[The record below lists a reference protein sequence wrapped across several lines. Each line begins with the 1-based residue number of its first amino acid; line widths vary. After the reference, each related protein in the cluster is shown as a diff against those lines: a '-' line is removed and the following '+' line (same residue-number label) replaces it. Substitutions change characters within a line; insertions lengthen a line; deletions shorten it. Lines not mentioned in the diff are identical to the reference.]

1 MDKEKN
7 YIAQWYGDRTA
18 NVVAAKRRLLCDK
31 YKALF
36 EKLNTPSADLIIDLI
51 ENDYDSIFIDGLE
64 YGLNHPSCK
73 KESIDKQFKLTKF
86 VKNHHFMFAFY
97 FYDNDFGG
105 EEMKRLADNYIED
118 YNILLHSEL
127 SKKNISYF
135 EKLEVIKQYLIDGL
149 YAYKFN
155 NAQCISSSPTP
166 VERTLEDIESYI
178 ETIGLKNDKSYCCG
192 DFKKV
197 SEWLKEKH
205 NMRIYGDEKDIDNW
219 DCNYEALVVELK
231 NGKFNTKIC

>member
-1 MDKEKN
+1 MNKEKN

-18 NVVAAKRRLLCDK
+18 NVVSEKKRQLCDK

-36 EKLNTPSADLIIDLI
+36 EKWNTPNAEILIDLI
-51 ENDYDSIFIDGLE
+51 ENDYESIFIDGLE
-64 YGLNHPSCK
+64 HGINYPSCK
-73 KESIDKQFKLTKF
+73 KDSIDEQFKLTKF

-97 FYDNDFGG
+97 FYDNDFG
-105 EEMKRLADNYIED
+105 EEVKRLADNYIED
-118 YNILLHSEL
+118 YNVLLHSEL
-127 SKKNISYF
+127 NRKNISYF

-166 VERTLEDIESYI
+166 VERTLKDIESYI
-178 ETIGLKNDKSYCCG
+178 ETIGLKNDDSYCCG
-192 DFKKV
+192 DTKKV
-197 SEWLKEKH
+197 REWLKEKH
-205 NMRIYGDEKDIDNW
+205 HMMIYGDEKDINNW

-231 NGKFNTKIC
+231 NGHFSTKIC